1 MIAPLRERRGP
12 GLRRRR
18 SEHRARRLE
27 AGHVPPKVR
36 EREDP
41 ELARARTA
49 RLRSRLFARVRAT
62 VEKMLGPDA
71 DERMK
76 RKATG
81 EMARFLGLASGAP
94 YMKKRRRK
102 IRQATQRRNR

>member
-1 MIAPLRERRGP
+1 MIAPLAERRGP

-27 AGHVPPKVR
+27 AGHVPPKVKP
-36 EREDP
+36 REDP

-49 RLRSRLFARVRAT
+49 RLRSRLFGRIQAL
-62 VEKMLGPDA
+62 VERTLGPDA
-71 DERMK
+71 PARAK
-76 RKATG
+76 HKATG

-94 YMKKRRRK
+94 AMKKRRRK